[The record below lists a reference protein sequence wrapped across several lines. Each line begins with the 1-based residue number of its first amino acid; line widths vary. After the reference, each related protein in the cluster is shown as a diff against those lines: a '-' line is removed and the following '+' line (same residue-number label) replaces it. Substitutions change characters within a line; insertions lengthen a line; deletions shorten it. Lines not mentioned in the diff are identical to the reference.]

1 MRRAAISLVL
11 LCGLLVN
18 VCAYSDNAKV
28 TQSRWIIILTIIDR
42 ITGTQ
47 LARTEL
53 DPQLEFDD
61 PTQCES
67 ILARVGPIPSGE
79 NFSAVLTCRKIE
91 RI

>member
-42 ITGTQ
+42 TTGTQ
-47 LARTEL
+47 LAPIEL
-53 DPQLEFDD
+53 DPRLEFDD

-79 NFSAVLTCRKIE
+79 SLSAVLTCRKIE

>member
-1 MRRAAISLVL
+1 MMRAAISLVL
-11 LCGLLVN
+11 LFGLLVN

-42 ITGTQ
+42 TTGTQ
-47 LARTEL
+47 LERIEL
-53 DPQLEFDD
+53 DPRLEFDD

-79 NFSAVLTCRKIE
+79 NFSAVLTCRKTE

>member
-1 MRRAAISLVL
+1 
-11 LCGLLVN
+11 LLVN

-42 ITGTQ
+42 TTGIQ
-47 LARTEL
+47 LAPIEL
-53 DPQLEFDD
+53 DPRLEFDD

-79 NFSAVLTCRKIE
+79 SLSAVLTCRKIE

>member
-79 NFSAVLTCRKIE
+79 SFSAVLTCWKIE

>member
-1 MRRAAISLVL
+1 LVL

-42 ITGTQ
+42 TTGTQ
-47 LARTEL
+47 LAPIEL
-53 DPQLEFDD
+53 DPRLEFDD

-79 NFSAVLTCRKIE
+79 SLSAVLTCRKIE